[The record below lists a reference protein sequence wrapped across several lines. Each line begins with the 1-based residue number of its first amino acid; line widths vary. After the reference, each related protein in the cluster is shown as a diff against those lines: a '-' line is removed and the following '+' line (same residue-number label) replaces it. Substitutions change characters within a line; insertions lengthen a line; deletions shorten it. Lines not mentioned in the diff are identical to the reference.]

1 MLSLKDLGTFQQDQ
15 EVEVNEKALL
25 ALGGI
30 PGLEK
35 GLQTSFARG
44 LSSTPSDL
52 AERRKLYGKNEFP
65 EPPCASWL
73 DLFLESF
80 QDTTVI
86 VLVVAAVVSFSVGM
100 MEDPSKGWIEGAA
113 ILFAVMIVAIVTA
126 TNNYNKETQFR
137 KLNAVKDDVN
147 VIVIR
152 DGENKT
158 LNVKELVR
166 YIFFFLVLLHIY
178 TFGYLGCW

>member
-1 MLSLKDLGTFQQDQ
+1 MLSIQDLGSFQQDQ

-25 ALGGI
+25 AFGGVA
-30 PGLEK
+30 GLEK
-35 GLQTSFARG
+35 SLQTDFRKG
-44 LSSTPSDL
+44 LSSTASDI
-52 AERRKLYGKNEFP
+52 ASRKKLYGKNEFP
-65 EPPCASWL
+65 VPPCATWL

-100 MEDPSKGWIEGAA
+100 MEDPTKGWIEGAA

-126 TNNYNKETQFR
+126 TNNYNKEIQFR

-158 LNVKELVR
+158 LNVKELVKSLLCLASMFVI
-166 YIFFFLVLLHIY
+166 YLYVLI
-178 TFGYLGCW
+178 